1 LIIARVERR
10 VADAEPLGL
19 WSIPPSEGDGARRIA
34 QCLLQ
39 EWELDVKARGM
50 AHLCVG
56 SD

>member
-34 QCLLQ
+34 QCILQ
-39 EWELDVKARGM
+39 EPEVDVKTRSM
-50 AHLCVG
+50 ANLCLQE
-56 SD
+56 

>member
-1 LIIARVERR
+1 MIIARVERR

-39 EWELDVKARGM
+39 ESELDVKTRSM
-50 AHLCVG
+50 ANLCLQE
-56 SD
+56 